1 MAKYYLMFH
10 KLKSIVG
17 YSIAIV
23 VIVTALGVSGLR
35 FLLTTANLYQNE
47 VEQLA
52 SELLKQP
59 VKIGRMDARISGV
72 VPTLIFHDVQLLSEK
87 TKKPLLYL
95 SRIDVGLLFE
105 DLLWHQKITPAQVT
119 IRGMDLHVTRTV
131 EGKFKI
137 KGIDLE
143 GLTASANGD
152 KKSNSIFESWLLQQG
167 EVGVEDSTFTW
178 KDEKNAGLTWVFPE
192 VNFLLKNSSE
202 RQQLLLS
209 GKLPKILG
217 EKIKLA
223 IDLQGDIT
231 SSASWKVK
239 IFIESK
245 DFNLKPIQKY
255 IKNTDLKLIDGIADL
270 KLWVD
275 WENKNIKQ
283 LSGDMKLRDFS
294 YQISKKDVVTLK
306 LVSGIFDSH
315 RDENNTWD
323 ISVDKFNY
331 KNNKEVLTNST
342 FSLSFNYNNERIDTF
357 YLQTNHLK
365 FESLSKIMFDN
376 HLLNRKNEKLINNL
390 NVQGDIRDFYIA
402 WKDNEIRKL
411 MANFSNFG
419 MNAWQEIPKLQSLS
433 GSVAYEQQ
441 EGVISLSSKNAV
453 VGFPGLFRQDFNL
466 DQLQAD
472 IAFLNTKQGMLFDI
486 KHLIAKNIEV
496 NTISTAKLWLPK
508 DNASPYL
515 DLQTHVTEGDV
526 SKVSHFLPVTI
537 MDGSLVDWLDQSLL
551 EGKVEKST
559 IIFNGKLNDFPFDK
573 KEGVFSVDVE
583 TSDFVLDYINN
594 WPKIKKAKLIGNFTG
609 QGMKLHL
616 LTGEVENSLIYDSRA
631 EISFFDAELQLDLSA
646 SGSTHNTMQYLINS
660 SILSDAKKTVN
671 SMRWL
676 GNIATK
682 IKVNIPLDDNAGK
695 KKILSYS
702 GSAEL
707 QDVSL
712 FMLEDKLNIT
722 KGSGKLFFTE
732 KGLSSKN
739 LLGNIL
745 GEKAVFSVTSSEK
758 NKKTEIAMKGKID
771 SGKILKRFDIPGA
784 KNISGKTSFLATM
797 TFPDGS
803 LKNTDPV
810 LKLKSNLLGVKSTL
824 PGGFYKAKDIPQKF
838 IFSTIF
844 TGNDRVQFGVEFDDK
859 ASAILELDQSKKTY
873 LRRGAISVSSKKA
886 ILPHKNILYIDGS
899 INKITPSKWFKILEL
914 GKSKKVQTFFV
925 TPIVLNLDELRILT
939 DDEKSKNQK
948 ALNPKNL
955 PEFEGVIK
963 KLYLD
968 NLFLGRLDF
977 KASKKKYGL
986 HFDELILSARHMK
999 LFSHG
1004 DWRYKRGVHKTDM
1017 NITLSSN
1024 NFGGML
1030 TDLDFSAIVASG
1042 TAQAVGKLNWQ
1053 DAPTKFSF
1061 DKLNG
1066 EIQLN
1071 IEKGNIIEVDAGV
1084 GRLLGLFSLTA
1095 LPRRLF
1101 GDFKDTFKS
1110 GFTFDTAKGVVKIQ
1124 NGNAYM
1130 DDFKISSVVADIM
1143 VGGRTGLAERDYENT
1158 VVVIPGVGEGVA
1170 GVTALLVSLPAGVGV
1185 WLLNKITGEKFDQ
1198 VSSSVYKITG
1208 SWDKPV
1214 IEQVEGEEE
1223 ADGEEED
1230 TDEE

>member
-1 MAKYYLMFH
+1 MEKYSLMFH

-35 FLLTTANLYQNE
+35 FLLTTVNLYHNE

-59 VKIGRMDARISGV
+59 VKIGRMDARLSGV

-87 TKKPLLYL
+87 TKKPLFNL

-105 DLLWHQKITPAQVT
+105 DLLWHQKITPAQLT

-143 GLTASANGD
+143 GLTASVNGD
-152 KKSNSIFESWLLQQG
+152 KKSNSIFERWLLQQG

-178 KDEKNAGLTWVFPE
+178 KDEQNAGLTWFFSE
-192 VNFLLKNSSE
+192 VNFLYNKTSE
-202 RQQLLLS
+202 HQQLLLS

-217 EKIKLA
+217 KKIKLA
-223 IDLQGDIT
+223 VDLHGDIT
-231 SSASWKVK
+231 SPASWKIK
-239 IFIESK
+239 AFIESK
-245 DFNLKPIQKY
+245 SFNLKPVEKY
-255 IKNTDLKLIDGIADL
+255 IKNIGFKLIDGVADL
-270 KLWVD
+270 KLWID
-275 WENKNIKQ
+275 WEYKNIKQ
-283 LSGDMKLRDFS
+283 LSGDMKLHNLS
-294 YQISKKDVVTLK
+294 YQINKKDVVTLN
-306 LVSGIFDSH
+306 LVSGIFDSR
-315 RDENNTWD
+315 RDKNNIWN

-331 KNNKEVLTNST
+331 KNNKEVLNDSA
-342 FSLSFNYNNERIDTF
+342 FSLSFNYKDEKIDTF
-357 YLQTNHLK
+357 YLQTDYLK
-365 FESLSKIMFDN
+365 FEALSKIVTDN
-376 HLLNRKNEKLINNL
+376 HLLNRKDEKRINNL
-390 NVQGDIRDFYIA
+390 NIQGDIRDFYIA
-402 WKDNEIRKL
+402 WKDNEIHKL
-411 MANFSNFG
+411 MADFSNLG
-419 MNAWQEIPKLQSLS
+419 MNAWQGIPKLQSLS
-433 GSVAYEQQ
+433 GSVAYEHQ

-515 DLQTHVTEGDV
+515 DLQTHVTEGDI
-526 SKVSHFLPVTI
+526 SKVSHFLPVSI
-537 MDGSLVDWLDQSLL
+537 MEKSLVNWLDQSLL

-573 KEGVFSVDVE
+573 KEGVFSVDLE

-616 LTGEVENSLIYDSRA
+616 LTGEVENSLMYDSRA

-646 SGSTHNTMQYLINS
+646 SGSTHNTMQYLVNS

-682 IKVNIPLDDNAGK
+682 IKINVPLDDSAGK

-722 KGSGKLFFTE
+722 EGSGKLFFTE
-732 KGLSSKN
+732 KGLSSED
-739 LLGNIL
+739 LLANIS

-758 NKKTEIAMKGKID
+758 NKKTEIAMKGQID
-771 SGKILKRFDIPGA
+771 AGKLLKQFDIPGA
-784 KNISGKTSFLATM
+784 KNISGMTSFLATM

-810 LKLKSNLLGVKSTL
+810 LKLKSNLLGVKSSL

-844 TGNDRVQFGVEFDDK
+844 TGKDRVQFGVEFEDK

-873 LRRGAISVSSKKA
+873 LRRGAISVSSTKA

-899 INKITPSKWFKILEL
+899 INKITPSKWFKTLEL
-914 GKSKKVQTFFV
+914 GKNKKVQTFFV
-925 TPIVLNLDELRILT
+925 IPIVLNLDELRILAN
-939 DDEKSKNQK
+939 DEKVKN

-955 PEFEGVIK
+955 PRFEGVIK
-963 KLYLD
+963 KLYFD
-968 NLFLGRLDF
+968 KLFLGRLDF
-977 KASKKKYGL
+977 KTSKKRYGL

-1030 TDLDFSAIVASG
+1030 TDLDFSAIVAGG
-1042 TAQAVGKLNWQ
+1042 TAQAVGKLSWQ

-1071 IEKGNIIEVDAGV
+1071 IEKGNIIEVDAGA
-1084 GRLLGLFSLTA
+1084 GRLVGLFSLSA

-1110 GFTFDTAKGVVKIQ
+1110 GFTFDTAKGMVKIE
-1124 NGNAYM
+1124 NGNSFT
-1130 DDFKISSVVADIM
+1130 DNFKISSIVAEIM
-1143 VGGRTGLAERDYENT
+1143 VSGRTGLAERDYENT

-1185 WLLNKITGEKFDQ
+1185 WLLNKITGETFNQ
-1198 VSSSVYKITG
+1198 ASSSVYEITG
-1208 SWDKPV
+1208 SWDKPL
-1214 IEQVEGEEE
+1214 IEQVGGEVEV
-1223 ADGEEED
+1223 EED
-1230 TDEE
+1230 EDEE